1 VTICS
6 CEGNRRSDAS
16 RQGFAASRAAAR
28 PRLVAAPVWGR
39 LTKSSGRLAVLVAAE
54 ELPMF
59 PKRKEPKRKSIAET
73 LMRDIQGSAAEKLAL
88 FQKVKAAGGFANE
101 DPAELKAAEDLL
113 LTFAAREKMTD

>member
-1 VTICS
+1 
-6 CEGNRRSDAS
+6 
-16 RQGFAASRAAAR
+16 
-28 PRLVAAPVWGR
+28 
-39 LTKSSGRLAVLVAAE
+39 
-54 ELPMF
+54 MF